1 MNMFRQAVHESL
13 RQLGINPPKAIM
25 AILVIGFSIFLV
37 SEFLGPQAS
46 KVAVTVVPSL
56 ENSDPTNGSVPGWQL
71 WLIQSIAWLGAF
83 AVVFTLL
90 LIWNA
95 FRCVRVER
103 ATTANLRILADSAD
117 SADDQIKLVFRNS
130 FSNPWYGIS
139 KCYAFGSV
147 VRQYPTHDV
156 DIVVQF
162 DSLAQ
167 IHRGDD
173 YAAADRAIGARKGDG
188 PGTIW
193 GRGGPVSV
201 FSCRGRLWDSVRM
214 LVRAR

>member
-162 DSLAQ
+162 DSSEENEVRNYRKRLRGIEKSFGEMFGLP
-167 IHRGDD
+167 IHVQTFLSTE
-173 YAAADRAIGARKGDG
+173 ADGCKASWTKREI
-188 PGTIW
+188 TN
-193 GRGGPVSV
+193 V
-201 FSCRGRLWDSVRM
+201 
-214 LVRAR
+214 